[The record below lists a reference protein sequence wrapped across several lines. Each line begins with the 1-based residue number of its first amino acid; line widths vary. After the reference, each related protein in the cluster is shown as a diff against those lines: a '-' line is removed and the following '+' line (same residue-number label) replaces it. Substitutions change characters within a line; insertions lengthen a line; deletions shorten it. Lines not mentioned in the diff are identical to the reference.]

1 MKQEE
6 TKRIVPDAKTA
17 VLFVHGIAGSPNHFR
32 MLIPLEDLVPAQWS
46 CCNVL
51 IEGHGKRVEDFS
63 HSSMQA
69 WKRHVFGVFEDLCR
83 SHDNV
88 IIVGHSM
95 GTLFALQMALQRP
108 EKIPFVFLL
117 DVPLRV
123 GLRLFGVRNLIA
135 YGFGKLDMADPLQAA
150 TSMACSIAPTEK
162 IWKYLGW
169 IPRLLELL
177 HEMHATSQILK
188 ELSVPAYA
196 FQSRYDELVS
206 SRSEKLLKNSG
217 KVNVCTLQQST
228 HFYYGEEDVKSVR
241 AAFSSLCL
249 DV

>member
-6 TKRIVPDAKTA
+6 TRRIDPGADTA
-17 VLFVHGIAGSPNHFR
+17 VLFLHGIAGSPNHFR
-32 MLIPLEDLVPAQWS
+32 KLIPLEDLVPAQWS

-51 IEGHGKRVEDFS
+51 IEGHGKQVDDFS

-69 WKRHVFGVFEDLCR
+69 WKRHVFGVFEELCK
-83 SHDNV
+83 SHDHV
-88 IIVGHSM
+88 VIVGHSM

-108 EKIPFVFLL
+108 EKIPFIFLL

-135 YGFGKLDMADPLQAA
+135 YGFGKLDMTDPLQAA
-150 TSMACSIAPTEK
+150 TSMACSIAPTRRV
-162 IWKYLGW
+162 WKYIGW

-177 HEMHATSQILK
+177 REMHHTAHILS
-188 ELSVPAYA
+188 ELAVPAYA
-196 FQSRYDELVS
+196 FQSKYDELVS
-206 SRSEKLLKNSG
+206 ARSDKLLINSG
-217 KVNVCTLQQST
+217 KVKVHNLPRST
-228 HFYYGEEDVKSVR
+228 HFYYEKEDVKTVR
-241 AAFSSLCL
+241 AAFCSLCP